1 MSEHQ
6 VLDHVDAYL
15 KLGVEYDAS
24 DVHLSTAFPPSWR
37 VNGRLQPIWPDHHNL
52 EKDDIVNLM
61 HSYMTK
67 GQLETLD
74 EKGDVD
80 FAYQNSS
87 GRFRVSVVKQ
97 RLGYDMIFRVIK
109 TEIRQM
115 QELGLPMETLEPLLK
130 YQNGLILVTGAVGSG
145 KSTTM
150 AAMVDYINANRE
162 DHILTLEDPIE
173 FIYECKGCHITQ
185 REIESHTESFGR
197 ALRGAL
203 RQDPDVIIV
212 GEMRDLETIELAI
225 TAAETGHLVFGT
237 LHTGNAPKTLDR
249 ILDVFPANQR
259 EQIRTMV
266 AESLRG
272 VVSQQLIPKKEG
284 NGRIATHEIL
294 INTPAV
300 ASLIR
305 DGKTF
310 MLPGVMQVGKSVGM
324 SRMDDSLVKR
334 ALAGDI
340 AKAEAIRRAQDQKDV
355 TLLLAELE
363 D

>member
-52 EKDDIVNLM
+52 EKNDIVNLM
-61 HSYMTK
+61 QSYMTK
-67 GQLETLD
+67 GQLEILD

-115 QELGLPMETLEPLLK
+115 QELGLPMATLEPLLK
-130 YQNGLILVTGAVGSG
+130 
-145 KSTTM
+145 
-150 AAMVDYINANRE
+150 
-162 DHILTLEDPIE
+162 
-173 FIYECKGCHITQ
+173 TQ

-272 VVSQQLIPKKEG
+272 VVSQQLIPKKDG

-300 ASLIR
+300 ASLVR
-305 DGKTF
+305 EGKTF

-324 SRMDDSLVKR
+324 SRMDDSLVKH

-355 TLLLAELE
+355 TLLLADLE